1 MTEFDSLS
9 SLFLGTS
16 FVLKSEILGFGAA
29 TFVISPSLCCAVSLS
44 AVEEPS
50 ETVVAADGADEA
62 SVTGSIDA
70 GNAFVGSGL
79 SLLRERLLAFFPLSD
94 VGLMLDGGGGA
105 WETGGACRARSV
117 KRYIHATLV

>member
-1 MTEFDSLS
+1 M
-9 SLFLGTS
+9 
-16 FVLKSEILGFGAA
+16 LKSEILGFGAA
-29 TFVISPSLCCAVSLS
+29 PFAISPSLCCAVSLS
-44 AVEEPS
+44 AAVEEPS
-50 ETVVAADGADEA
+50 GCVFAADGA
-62 SVTGSIDA
+62 SVTGSADA